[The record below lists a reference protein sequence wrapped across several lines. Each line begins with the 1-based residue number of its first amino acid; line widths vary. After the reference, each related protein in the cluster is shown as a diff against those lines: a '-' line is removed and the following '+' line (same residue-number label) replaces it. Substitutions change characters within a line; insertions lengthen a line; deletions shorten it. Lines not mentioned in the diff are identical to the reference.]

1 MMKKIRVADGA
12 GAGVYTYRLFFLF
25 PPAVALVPRVVWWW
39 GKFVSPVSSGPKFT
53 GEWGDVLSPS
63 LQLVWLD
70 FSFFLLLLLL
80 LWVLCQT
87 KKFPSFHSRNWARE
101 ESRAPW
107 ALNRFHEK
115 KKTWRRGIQICNIRL
130 KFWLKRERERKK
142 EVVGYTCWILFFI
155 FKYWWLNFEKRR
167 YAASTTGEVL

>member
-1 MMKKIRVADGA
+1 MVSIHIDCFPFSPCCCSCAKG
-12 GAGVYTYRLFFLF
+12 GVMVREVCFTGFERAKVHGRMGRCSISKSTISLTGFLFFF
-25 PPAVALVPRVVWWW
+25 
-39 GKFVSPVSSGPKFT
+39 
-53 GEWGDVLSPS
+53 
-63 LQLVWLD
+63 
-70 FSFFLLLLLL
+70 LLLLL

-101 ESRAPW
+101 ESRAQSPLGSKSFPW
-107 ALNRFHEK
+107 K

-130 KFWLKRERERKK
+130 KFWLKRERKK
-142 EVVGYTCWILFFI
+142 KGGCWVHLLDLFFI